1 MSTNFNMTKAYR
13 YVAIVVTALFLLLQG
28 TSLSHAASYGSGP
41 HEHDGEL
48 CVVSV
53 QNETQAIVPAPTAA
67 PELPALQ
74 SSPTVIFEVD
84 FIHAP
89 TRLYR
94 GREPPPRGPPS

>member
-1 MSTNFNMTKAYR
+1 MTKAYR
-13 YVAIVVTALFLLLQG
+13 YVAIVVTALFLMLQG
-28 TSLSHAASYGSGP
+28 TSLSHAASHGSGP
-41 HEHDGEL
+41 HDHDGEL
-48 CVVSV
+48 CVLSL

-74 SSPTVIFEVD
+74 SSTVVAFETN
-84 FIHAP
+84 FIDAP